1 MYKNVGATGCGVRI
15 DVGVDQC
22 CSAIDVDPP
31 ALQAVKA
38 RSVPNGSVGFVR
50 REATEYNLCGREE
63 EKKRWNARGFDSRG
77 SSPSATQ
84 HT

>member
-1 MYKNVGATGCGVRI
+1 MYKNVGAPMGCGVRI

-50 REATEYNLCGREE
+50 REATEYNLCGREDDG
-63 EKKRWNARGFDSRG
+63 WNVAEG
-77 SSPSATQ
+77 SKSE